1 MWVNVHV
8 IEYSALILFG
18 PRQSKDD
25 LDNIVINTTTNMA
38 LSPAQHSIP
47 DPLKVRGRRGQV
59 QVHSSLIWPQV
70 PPTGDDDVRYLVTSL
85 KAAREGV
92 VQMNNMLDSMGRV
105 LATVNTCQSVA
116 DQLDTVN
123 SCLRP
128 IKIFISVVQT
138 ISNVRPLS
146 FGAHVTKLRLD
157 SPICETSFMRT
168 IMGRSGTSQSYTRLH
183 YI

>member
-1 MWVNVHV
+1 
-8 IEYSALILFG
+8 
-18 PRQSKDD
+18 
-25 LDNIVINTTTNMA
+25 MA
-38 LSPAQHSIP
+38 SSPAQHSIP
-47 DPLKVRGRRGQV
+47 DPLKVRGRRGR
-59 QVHSSLIWPQV
+59 VHSSLIWPQV

-92 VQMNNMLDSMGRV
+92 VQMNNMPDSMGRV
-105 LATVNTCQSVA
+105 FA
-116 DQLDTVN
+116 TVN